1 MPGFFHFRPAKRIGF
16 FYQSTGGGYE
26 KADKADKGTF
36 YLAAGV
42 GRLDR
47 RGGGRGRHGVA
58 ALLLYADKAG
68 EGAIGPVNGVIK
80 VVCPCLAGFFAAK
93 QAGERGTLAGALGG
107 ALFEGIMVL
116 LLGLLLGEMPL
127 TWAILGD
134 FVICIATGMAGGMVR
149 LLLGETKKQK

>member
-1 MPGFFHFRPAKRIGF
+1 MRKRTRRTRGLF
-16 FYQSTGGGYE
+16 TWQ
-26 KADKADKGTF
+26 
-36 YLAAGV
+36 LAWGALMGV
-42 GRLDR
+42 GAAAAVMGLL
-47 RGGGRGRHGVA
+47 

-80 VVCPCLAGFFAAK
+80 VVCPCLAGFCAAK
-93 QAGERGTLAGALGG
+93 QAGERGALAGALGG

-149 LLLGETKKQK
+149 LLVGETKKQK